1 MTTLFYD
8 VRRLLVLLFLLIL
21 VGGLGALGSMANEED
36 PRITNRV
43 ATVLTSFPGASAAR
57 VEQLVTE
64 RIEARLKQLDEVDE
78 LRSVST
84 NGLSSIIV
92 VLKDSITEPDTPF
105 GLVRDALTDVTPD
118 LPAGAGVPIFDDTR
132 AGAYTVLVALTW
144 EAESDLNLVV
154 LRRSA
159 LELKDRMRAFPGTEL
174 VTLHGASKEEIS
186 VALDRSASA
195 ALGLSK
201 TQIAQAIESADAKVS
216 AGQFKGEQTELNL
229 EVRGEIDGLSRLR
242 ETIIGQS
249 TQGLAIRL
257 GDVATLSRGIAS
269 PATDLAYHNG
279 KPAIV
284 VATRMQA
291 GLRVADW
298 TSDVRQLVQEFELA
312 VSDGVKVEIIF
323 DQGGYAS
330 ERFQTL
336 VGNLL
341 IGAGLV
347 VLVLF
352 VTLGWRS
359 ALIVS
364 AAIPLTG
371 LASLIILNLLGRP
384 INQISITGL
393 IVALGL
399 LVDAAIV
406 MTDSVRRHLLD
417 GTSPRESVRLSVQ
430 RLWLPLFSSTLTTV
444 LAFLPLV
451 ILPGGAGEFVGGIG
465 SSVIVALIASFALA
479 MTAIAALAGIFLKPP
494 SQEKGG
500 QGRLGFL
507 QSGIQA
513 TALGQ
518 HFEALF
524 LKSLAMPK
532 RSIAIACLLPLIG
545 FYGVTTLP
553 TSFFPEADRN
563 QFYVELR
570 LPSQSAIDETT
581 KAVRKA
587 QQYLETNEEIVQIS
601 WFVGRSAPSF
611 YYNIANNQDGN
622 ASYAQAMITTRSV
635 GQVKPTINEVGL
647 ALQAR
652 LPDVQVISR
661 QLSQGPPTF
670 SPIELRI
677 FGNDMKIL
685 QDLGEK
691 SRLIFAEIDEVTAT
705 NPSFAGGEPKLW
717 LDLDPD
723 RARQFG
729 LGIGQASE
737 LIRAELDG
745 VVSGSIVE
753 GTEELD
759 IRIWTAEEDRNQ
771 LSDLAS
777 IEFVREDQPGN
788 SVPVLALGE
797 LELLP
802 APATLRRFQGN
813 RVNIISGYVAAGEIP
828 STAIEKFKLAWEEAG
843 HEMPPGYNF
852 QFGGDE
858 EARADNFGV
867 LLSIFGIISIIML
880 ATVVLTFNSFRLAA
894 IVFIVAILS
903 TGLGML
909 SLTIFQFPF
918 GFQPIVAL
926 IGLIGVAINAAI
938 IILSGLKSNT
948 RAKQGDR
955 KAITD
960 EVMATSRHI
969 WSTTITTFGGFLPLI
984 LSEGGF
990 WPPFATAIA
999 GGVLLSTIVSFFLVP
1014 QMFLLLSGFEKKSRS
1029 GFPKSAM
1036 LKS

>member
-1 MTTLFYD
+1 MTLFYD
-8 VRRLLVLLFLLIL
+8 VRRLLVLLVLLIL
-21 VGGLGALGSMANEED
+21 VGGLGALSSMANEED

-43 ATVLTSFPGASAAR
+43 ATVLTSFPGAGAAR

-84 NGLSSIIV
+84 NGLSSIAV

-105 GLVRDALTDVTPD
+105 GLVRDALADVSAD
-118 LPAGAGVPIFDDTR
+118 LPAGAADPVFDDTR
-132 AGAYTVLVALTW
+132 AGAYTMLVALTW
-144 EAESDLNLVV
+144 EAESDENLVV
-154 LRRSA
+154 MRRSA
-159 LELKDRMRAFPGTEL
+159 LELQDRMRAFPGTEL
-174 VTLHGASKEEIS
+174 VTLHGASREEVR

-201 TQIAQAIESADAKVS
+201 DQIARAVEAADAKVS
-216 AGQFKGEQTELNL
+216 AGQFKGDQTELNL

-249 TQGLAIRL
+249 QQGLSIRL
-257 GDVATLSRGIAS
+257 GDVATLSRGVVS
-269 PATDLAYHNG
+269 PATDLAYHDG
-279 KPAIV
+279 EPAIV
-284 VATRMQA
+284 IATRMQA

-298 TSDVRQLVQEFELA
+298 TKDVQQLVRQFELD

-323 DQGGYAS
+323 DQGEYAS

-347 VLVLF
+347 ILVLF

-406 MTDSVRRHLLD
+406 MTDSVRRYLLD
-417 GTSPRESVRLSVQ
+417 GTSPRESVRLSVK

-444 LAFLPLV
+444 LAFVPLV

-465 SSVIVALIASFALA
+465 SSVIVALIASLALA
-479 MTAIAALAGIFLKPP
+479 MTAIAALAGIFLKS
-494 SQEKGG
+494 SQQGSEAKG
-500 QGRLGFL
+500 RFGFL
-507 QSGIQA
+507 QSGVRA
-513 TALGQ
+513 TWLAQ
-518 HFEALF
+518 RFEALF
-524 LKSLAMPK
+524 LKSLTMPK
-532 RSIAIACLLPLIG
+532 SSIAIACILPFAG

-570 LPSQSAIDETT
+570 LPSQSSIEETAE
-581 KAVRKA
+581 AVLQA

-622 ASYAQAMITTRSV
+622 ASYAQAMITTRSI
-635 GQVKPTINEVGL
+635 GRLRPTINEVGE
-647 ALQAR
+647 ALRAR
-652 LPDVQVISR
+652 LSDVQVISR
-661 QLSQGPPTF
+661 QLTQGPPTF
-670 SPIELRI
+670 SPIELRV
-677 FGNDMKIL
+677 FGNDMKVL

-691 SRLIFAEIDEVTAT
+691 SRLIFAQIDEVTAT

-729 LGIGQASE
+729 LGVGQASDQ
-737 LIRAELDG
+737 IRAELDG
-745 VVSGSIVE
+745 VVSGSIIE

-759 IRIWTAEEDRNQ
+759 IRIWTAREDRNE
-771 LSDLAS
+771 LNDLAS
-777 IEFVREDQPGN
+777 LEFVGGDQSESSAPI
-788 SVPVLALGE
+788 LALGE

-802 APATLRRFQGN
+802 APATLRRFQGQ

-828 STAIEKFKLAWEEAG
+828 STAIEKFKLAWDEAG
-843 HEMPPGYNF
+843 HEMPAGYRF

-858 EARADNFGV
+858 EARSDNFNALIG
-867 LLSIFGIISIIML
+867 IFGIISIIML
-880 ATVVLTFNSFRLAA
+880 ATIVLTFNSFRLAA
-894 IVFIVAILS
+894 IIFVVAILS

-909 SLTIFQFPF
+909 SLAVFRFPF

-938 IILSGLKSNT
+938 IILSGLRSNEAA
-948 RAKQGDR
+948 RQGNHA
-955 KAITD
+955 AIST

-999 GGVLLSTIVSFFLVP
+999 GGVLLSTVVSFFLVP
-1014 QMFLLLSGFEKKSRS
+1014 QMFLILTKLQRRAGH
-1029 GFPKSAM
+1029 
-1036 LKS
+1036 

>member
-1 MTTLFYD
+1 MTLFYD
-8 VRRLLVLLFLLIL
+8 VRRLLILLIL
-21 VGGLGALGSMANEED
+21 LIVVGGMGALSSMPNEED

-43 ATVLTSFPGASAAR
+43 ATVLTPFPGASAAR

-64 RIEARLKQLDEVDE
+64 KIEARLKQLDEVDE

-84 NGLSSIIV
+84 NGLSSVTVI
-92 VLKDSITEPDTPF
+92 LKDSITEPDTPF
-105 GLVRDALTDVTPD
+105 GLVRDALTDLTPE
-118 LPAGAGVPIFDDTR
+118 LPQGASVPIFDDTR
-132 AGAYTVLVALTW
+132 SGAYTVLVALTW
-144 EAESDLNLVV
+144 EADSDLNLVV

-159 LELKDRMRAFPGTEL
+159 LELQDRLRAFPGTEL
-174 VTLHGASKEEIS
+174 VSLYGASKEEIS

-201 TQIAQAIESADAKVS
+201 TQIATAIQSADAKVS
-216 AGQFKGEQTELNL
+216 AGQFKGAQSEYNL

-249 TQGLAIRL
+249 PQGASIRL
-257 GDVATLSRGIAS
+257 GDVANLSRGIAS
-269 PATDLAYHNG
+269 PATDLAFHNG

-284 VATRMQA
+284 IATRMQA
-291 GLRVADW
+291 DLRVADW
-298 TSDVRQLVQEFELA
+298 TTEVRRLVEEFDLA
-312 VSDGVKVEIIF
+312 VSDGVKVSIIF

-341 IGAGLV
+341 IGAALV

-352 VTLGWRS
+352 ITLGWRS

-371 LASLIILNLLGRP
+371 LASLIILNLLGKP

-406 MTDSVRRHLLD
+406 MTDSVRRQLLD
-417 GTSPRESVRLSVQ
+417 GMSPRESVRLSVK
-430 RLWLPLFSSTLTTV
+430 RLWVPLLSSTLTTV

-465 SSVIVALIASFALA
+465 SSVIVALIASLALS
-479 MTAIAALAGIFLKPP
+479 MTAIAALAGIFIRPL
-494 SQEKGG
+494 SNDQLEKS
-500 QGRLGFL
+500 RFAFL
-507 QSGIQA
+507 QSGIKA
-513 TALGQ
+513 TWLGQ
-518 HFEALF
+518 QFETLF

-532 RSIAIACLLPLIG
+532 RSILLASILPLAG
-545 FYGVTTLP
+545 FFGVTTLP

-570 LPSQSAIDETT
+570 LPTQSSIAQTT
-581 KAVRKA
+581 KAVNDA
-587 QQYLETNEEIVQIS
+587 QQYLEKNTEVIQVS
-601 WFVGRSAPSF
+601 WFVGRSVPSF
-611 YYNIANNQDGN
+611 FYNLANNQDGN
-622 ASYAQAMITTRSV
+622 SNYAQAMITTKSV
-635 GQVKPTINEVGL
+635 GRVKTTINEVGEAL
-647 ALQAR
+647 AKK
-652 LPDVQVISR
+652 LPNVQVISR
-661 QLSQGPPTF
+661 QLLQGPPTF

-677 FGNDMKIL
+677 YGNDMKTL

-691 SRLIFAEIDEVTAT
+691 SRLIFAGIDEVTAT

-717 LDLDPD
+717 LSVDPD
-723 RARQFG
+723 RAGQFG
-729 LGIGQASE
+729 LSIGQATDQ
-737 LIRAELDG
+737 IRTELDG
-745 VVSGSIVE
+745 VVGGSIVE

-759 IRIWTAEEDRNQ
+759 IRIWTSEQDRNQ
-771 LSDLAS
+771 FDDLAS
-777 IEFVREDQPGN
+777 LEFVTDDLAGS
-788 SVPVLALGE
+788 SVPVLALGDI
-797 LELLP
+797 ELLP
-802 APATLRRFQGN
+802 APATLRRFQGK
-813 RVNIISGYVAAGEIP
+813 RVNVISGYVAAGEIP
-828 STAIEKFKLAWEEAG
+828 STAVEKFKLAWKEAG
-843 HEMPPGYNF
+843 YEMPPGYNF

-858 EARADNFGV
+858 EARSDNFDA
-867 LLSIFGIISIIML
+867 LISIFGIISIIML
-880 ATVVLTFNSFRLAA
+880 ATVVLTFNSFRMAA

-903 TGLGML
+903 IGLGML

-938 IILSGLKSNT
+938 IILSGLKTNSL
-948 RAKQGDR
+948 AMQGDLN
-955 KAITD
+955 AITS
-960 EVMATSRHI
+960 EVMSTSRHI

-1014 QMFLLLSGFEKKSRS
+1014 QMFLILTKHQKRPHLGIDTIELSIS
-1029 GFPKSAM
+1029 
-1036 LKS
+1036 